1 MGSLFE
7 WITDWIKEGLIDA
20 ITGQYTSIFNSV
32 NNQVADV
39 ANQVGQTPQGW
50 NGGVFSM
57 IQNLSETVVIPIAG
71 MILTFV
77 LVYELIQ
84 MILEKNNMHEF
95 DTFNIFK
102 WIFKTF
108 VATYLLTNCFT
119 IVMAVFDVAQNVVS
133 QSAGVINGNLDVQA
147 ALSDLKTQ
155 LEAMG
160 MWELIGLWLETNI
173 INLCMWVLSI
183 VIFVIV
189 YNKKRGCS
197 VENQK
202 LVLNDFLS
210 DKPDFVVYDTYI
222 DNGATGT
229 NFHRPGFQQML
240 SDIEAGHIN
249 CVIVKDLSR
258 LGRNSID
265 TGYYIEQYFHAH
277 NVRFIAVTDQFD
289 TADSGNLHGGI
300 MLPLKNMINEA
311 YALDIGRKIKA
322 QARQAMKD
330 GDYIGARAPYG
341 YRKDPDNCHKLLID
355 ENTAPVV
362 KQIFEWAHEH
372 VALNR
377 IVRNLNEM
385 GIPAPSHY
393 KKTTGEI
400 TSPGLIGSGKWQT
413 RTVMKILES
422 EVYTGDL
429 VQGKTKIVDHQQV
442 KAGEDNLIIAKCT
455 HEPIISHELFHAVQE
470 YRKQICEESKATPK
484 RPYTPNIFKGKVF
497 CADCGRNLHRQR
509 AERRKGPDTYWFHC
523 LTNSRVE
530 KDSCKGAMIQE
541 KELISTVTAILEK
554 ELTVAL
560 GMSLPLFQLE
570 ARQKQEKDKL
580 KIQMS
585 AKRQEI
591 EKIRRLIRGLYENFV
606 QGILTNDEYFELKAD
621 YEHAINALS
630 GEIEVFE
637 KSMDSLDNQLA
648 RYRAMEK
655 DAKTLAQDHVL
666 TAELIERLI
675 ERIEIDHERN
685 IHVTFRF
692 KNEFQGKAVEPCA
705 TM

>member
-1 MGSLFE
+1 MARKSRKQTAAPMPAPSLYVHVALY
-7 WITDWIKEGLIDA
+7 IRL
-20 ITGQYTSIFNSV
+20 SV
-32 NNQVADV
+32 ED
-39 ANQVGQTPQGW
+39 
-50 NGGVFSM
+50 
-57 IQNLSETVVIPIAG
+57 
-71 MILTFV
+71 
-77 LVYELIQ
+77 
-84 MILEKNNMHEF
+84 
-95 DTFNIFK
+95 
-102 WIFKTF
+102 
-108 VATYLLTNCFT
+108 
-119 IVMAVFDVAQNVVS
+119 
-133 QSAGVINGNLDVQA
+133 
-147 ALSDLKTQ
+147 
-155 LEAMG
+155 
-160 MWELIGLWLETNI
+160 
-173 INLCMWVLSI
+173 
-183 VIFVIV
+183 
-189 YNKKRGCS
+189 NKKRGCS

-240 SDIEAGHIN
+240 SDIEAGHI
-249 CVIVKDLSR
+249 
-258 LGRNSID
+258 
-265 TGYYIEQYFHAH
+265 
-277 NVRFIAVTDQFD
+277 
-289 TADSGNLHGGI
+289 
-300 MLPLKNMINEA
+300 
-311 YALDIGRKIKA
+311 
-322 QARQAMKD
+322 
-330 GDYIGARAPYG
+330 
-341 YRKDPDNCHKLLID
+341 
-355 ENTAPVV
+355 
-362 KQIFEWAHEH
+362 
-372 VALNR
+372 
-377 IVRNLNEM
+377 
-385 GIPAPSHY
+385 
-393 KKTTGEI
+393 
-400 TSPGLIGSGKWQT
+400 
-413 RTVMKILES
+413 
-422 EVYTGDL
+422 
-429 VQGKTKIVDHQQV
+429 
-442 KAGEDNLIIAKCT
+442 IAKCT
-455 HEPIISHELFHAVQE
+455 HEPIISHELFNAVQE

-497 CADCGRNLHRQR
+497 CTDCGRSLHRQR

-541 KELISTVTAILEK
+541 KELISTVTDILEK

-591 EKIRRLIRGLYENFV
+591 EKTRRLIRGLYENFV

>member
-1 MGSLFE
+1 MARKSRKQTAAPMPAPSLYVHVALY
-7 WITDWIKEGLIDA
+7 IRL
-20 ITGQYTSIFNSV
+20 SV
-32 NNQVADV
+32 ED
-39 ANQVGQTPQGW
+39 
-50 NGGVFSM
+50 
-57 IQNLSETVVIPIAG
+57 
-71 MILTFV
+71 
-77 LVYELIQ
+77 
-84 MILEKNNMHEF
+84 
-95 DTFNIFK
+95 
-102 WIFKTF
+102 
-108 VATYLLTNCFT
+108 
-119 IVMAVFDVAQNVVS
+119 
-133 QSAGVINGNLDVQA
+133 
-147 ALSDLKTQ
+147 
-155 LEAMG
+155 
-160 MWELIGLWLETNI
+160 
-173 INLCMWVLSI
+173 
-183 VIFVIV
+183 
-189 YNKKRGCS
+189 NKKRGCS

-341 YRKDPDNCHKLLID
+341 YRKDPDDCHKLLID

-429 VQGKTKIVDHQQV
+429 VQGKTKIVDKAIDSLKDTCESITILSV
-442 KAGEDNLIIAKCT
+442 KNTLNNSIL
-455 HEPIISHELFHAVQE
+455 S
-470 YRKQICEESKATPK
+470 
-484 RPYTPNIFKGKVF
+484 PYTECESVGDYSRHYTHKGKECLFSNCSKFKGLE
-497 CADCGRNLHRQR
+497 ADAIILI
-509 AERRKGPDTYWFHC
+509 D
-523 LTNSRVE
+523 V
-530 KDSCKGAMIQE
+530 DSSTFDKGAMYFYVGASRARRNLEIISNAT
-541 KELISTVTAILEK
+541 KEDCALMVRSLNPKAPLRRDPIS
-554 ELTVAL
+554 
-560 GMSLPLFQLE
+560 M
-570 ARQKQEKDKL
+570 L
-580 KIQMS
+580 KV
-585 AKRQEI
+585 
-591 EKIRRLIRGLYENFV
+591 L
-606 QGILTNDEYFELKAD
+606 
-621 YEHAINALS
+621 LS
-630 GEIEVFE
+630 CDV
-637 KSMDSLDNQLA
+637 D
-648 RYRAMEK
+648 
-655 DAKTLAQDHVL
+655 
-666 TAELIERLI
+666 LIE
-675 ERIEIDHERN
+675 
-685 IHVTFRF
+685 
-692 KNEFQGKAVEPCA
+692 
-705 TM
+705 

>member
-1 MGSLFE
+1 MARKSRKQTAAPMPAPSLYVHVALY
-7 WITDWIKEGLIDA
+7 IRL
-20 ITGQYTSIFNSV
+20 SV
-32 NNQVADV
+32 ED
-39 ANQVGQTPQGW
+39 
-50 NGGVFSM
+50 
-57 IQNLSETVVIPIAG
+57 
-71 MILTFV
+71 
-77 LVYELIQ
+77 
-84 MILEKNNMHEF
+84 
-95 DTFNIFK
+95 
-102 WIFKTF
+102 
-108 VATYLLTNCFT
+108 
-119 IVMAVFDVAQNVVS
+119 
-133 QSAGVINGNLDVQA
+133 
-147 ALSDLKTQ
+147 
-155 LEAMG
+155 
-160 MWELIGLWLETNI
+160 
-173 INLCMWVLSI
+173 
-183 VIFVIV
+183 
-189 YNKKRGCS
+189 NKKRGCS

-455 HEPIISHELFHAVQE
+455 HEPIISHELFNAVQE
-470 YRKQICEESKATPK
+470 YRKQIDSL
-484 RPYTPNIFKGKVF
+484 
-497 CADCGRNLHRQR
+497 CGECHRNKDIVLILRELSVNTDTDYIAVL
-509 AERRKGPDTYWFHC
+509 AE
-523 LTNSRVE
+523 
-530 KDSCKGAMIQE
+530 
-541 KELISTVTAILEK
+541 
-554 ELTVAL
+554 
-560 GMSLPLFQLE
+560 LPLQVSDIL
-570 ARQKQEKDKL
+570 
-580 KIQMS
+580 
-585 AKRQEI
+585 
-591 EKIRRLIRGLYENFV
+591 LIRAGAVPAGHLHAVVGLGVHGMRIVEC
-606 QGILTNDEYFELKAD
+606 A
-621 YEHAINALS
+621 S
-630 GEIEVFE
+630 
-637 KSMDSLDNQLA
+637 
-648 RYRAMEK
+648 
-655 DAKTLAQDHVL
+655 VL
-666 TAELIERLI
+666 RWVSA
-675 ERIEIDHERN
+675 H
-685 IHVTFRF
+685 
-692 KNEFQGKAVEPCA
+692 Q
-705 TM
+705 

>member
-1 MGSLFE
+1 MARKSRKQTAAPMPAPSLYVHVALY
-7 WITDWIKEGLIDA
+7 IRL
-20 ITGQYTSIFNSV
+20 SV
-32 NNQVADV
+32 ED
-39 ANQVGQTPQGW
+39 
-50 NGGVFSM
+50 
-57 IQNLSETVVIPIAG
+57 
-71 MILTFV
+71 
-77 LVYELIQ
+77 
-84 MILEKNNMHEF
+84 
-95 DTFNIFK
+95 
-102 WIFKTF
+102 
-108 VATYLLTNCFT
+108 
-119 IVMAVFDVAQNVVS
+119 
-133 QSAGVINGNLDVQA
+133 
-147 ALSDLKTQ
+147 
-155 LEAMG
+155 
-160 MWELIGLWLETNI
+160 
-173 INLCMWVLSI
+173 
-183 VIFVIV
+183 
-189 YNKKRGCS
+189 NKKRGCS

-393 KKTTGEI
+393 KKATGEI

-455 HEPIISHELFHAVQE
+455 HEPIISHELFNAVQE

-497 CADCGRNLHRQR
+497 CADCGRSLHRQR

-591 EKIRRLIRGLYENFV
+591 EKTRRLIRGLYENFV

-675 ERIEIDHERN
+675 ERIPCHGVRIKMADLEQVVFETIRAQMCPALGIDSNKDKLDLQTVQQAEHEEKLRSIQDSKRHLYEQYALGEIDLETYR
-685 IHVTFRF
+685 TR
-692 KNEFQGKAVEPCA
+692 KAVYDTELVQAKNVHAVITAQTKQIKSDYEIKLKQQEIMQEVGNANMLTKALIDRLINKVYVFPGERIEIEYA
-705 TM
+705 TQDFLETKESEKEV